1 MRIRY
6 LSFYVLS
13 LALLSSCLSKQE
25 ESKAKDFL
33 FANRR
38 HYSYVE
44 TSLVG
49 AGGNRIPF
57 SPYQFANLYGALDTL
72 ETLKVFNTV
81 YSKPYPDSVVV
92 SDDFINAHAMRRLAQ
107 WRSSPYYRSL
117 AWEEFCEYWLPYRME
132 TEKFCDYRSA
142 FDERY
147 GYIGD
152 SLEAGTDIVR
162 AANLLQSD
170 LRKWLAFDLRDHASL
185 NQPSV
190 LETMELE
197 KGGCRGITTLTTLA
211 LRNIGIVST
220 IDECPVWAHRNSG
233 HQWNVIRTESGE
245 WIPFNGAED
254 SIGAVF
260 PTLNDSVKAPKIYRK
275 QFSRNPDFAPP
286 VSREQTPVLF
296 LNTCRKD
303 VTANYQKTV
312 DVTITPTHE
321 HEDSVLYLAVFNAE
335 VWKIVSWAALENG
348 KATFK
353 NMGCN
358 DIVYLPVYYYRRTT
372 LPAGNPFVLHKDG
385 SRTELQADTTRLLDR
400 KLTYSNRF
408 YDIQWLQSQSSP
420 GRILELYYWDNY
432 WRLCDT
438 YTTLP
443 GRPLSF
449 RNVPEGALYLIKG
462 VDFDNTWQ
470 RIFTLDGNEQ
480 RWY

>member
-1 MRIRY
+1 MVRSVFIIT
-6 LSFYVLS
+6 LII
-13 LALLSSCLSKQE
+13 LALFSSCNSGK
-25 ESKAKDFL
+25 ESEASAFL
-33 FANRR
+33 RENNRN
-38 HYSYVE
+38 YCYTE
-44 TSLVG
+44 TALVG
-49 AGGNRIPF
+49 SGGNRIPF
-57 SPYQFANLYGALDTL
+57 SPYQYSTLYGALDTL

-81 YSKPYPDSVVV
+81 YSKQYPDSTVV
-92 SDDFINAHAMRRLAQ
+92 SDAFIREHAARRVKQ
-107 WRSSPYYRSL
+107 WKESPYYRNLS
-117 AWEEFCEYWLPYRME
+117 WEEFREYWLPYRIE
-132 TEKFCDYRSA
+132 TEKFCDYHA
-142 FDERY
+142 ALDEKH
-147 GYIGD
+147 GYITNALKQGM
-152 SLEAGTDIVR
+152 SVAEAT
-162 AANLLQSD
+162 NLLQDD
-170 LRKWLAFDLRDHASL
+170 LRKRLVFDLRDHASL

-190 LETMELE
+190 LETMELG

-211 LRNIGIVST
+211 LRNIGIVSA

-233 HQWNVIRTESGE
+233 HQWNVVLTENGE

-286 VSREQTPVLF
+286 VSREQTPALF
-296 LNTCRKD
+296 LNDCRRD
-303 VTANYQKTV
+303 VTSAYQPTV
-312 DVTITPTHE
+312 DVTVTPTIE

-335 VWKIVSWAALENG
+335 VWKIVSWAELKDG

-353 NMGCN
+353 DMGCN

-372 LPAGNPFVLHKDG
+372 LPAGRPFILHKDG

-400 KLTYSNRF
+400 QLTYSNRF
-408 YDIQWLQSQSSP
+408 YDIQWLKSQSSP
-420 GRILELYYWDNY
+420 GRVLELYYWDGY
-432 WRLCDT
+432 WKPCDT
-438 YTTLP
+438 YTTLK

-449 RNVPEGALYLIKG
+449 RNVPESALYLIKG